1 MWGVWLFDFFRTPFS
16 SAEPTLKPNRMPS
29 ATLPKRPNKFS
40 PSFPARLPRNNI
52 NQVPFAKSPINRNQ
66 KFGQPQLNNKYPD
79 QKKSIFVFKDFVNRM
94 KAAKVGMKSME
105 IAMEYYELGYGV
117 LSQDL
122 I

>member
-1 MWGVWLFDFFRTPFS
+1 M
-16 SAEPTLKPNRMPS
+16 
-29 ATLPKRPNKFS
+29 
-40 PSFPARLPRNNI
+40 
-52 NQVPFAKSPINRNQ
+52 PFAKSPINRNQ